1 MAREPELLASID
13 RKLSVLI
20 GLEAYLLVR
29 EMTITEGA
37 PILRRLG
44 LSPSEIA
51 EVFETTAATVSV
63 SISQAK
69 KKRTK

>member
-1 MAREPELLASID
+1 MVSDSDLLASID
-13 RKLSVLI
+13 RKLSVLVA
-20 GLEAYLLVR
+20 LEAYLVVR

-44 LSPSEIA
+44 LNPSEIA
-51 EVFETTAATVSV
+51 GVFETTAATVRV